1 MKPSITPEAFW
12 AHPRTRSE
20 VEILQERLRSLAEE
34 LGAEHAAARLPRLT
48 QLAQD
53 MAGRLVALELSVE
66 DPPSEAQLELARPGG
81 S

>member
-1 MKPSITPEAFW
+1 MTPEAFW

-20 VEILQERLRSLAEE
+20 VEILQERLRSIAAELDTE
-34 LGAEHAAARLPRLT
+34 DAAARLPRLT
-48 QLAQD
+48 QLAHD
-53 MAGRLVALELSVE
+53 LTRRLVTLELSVE